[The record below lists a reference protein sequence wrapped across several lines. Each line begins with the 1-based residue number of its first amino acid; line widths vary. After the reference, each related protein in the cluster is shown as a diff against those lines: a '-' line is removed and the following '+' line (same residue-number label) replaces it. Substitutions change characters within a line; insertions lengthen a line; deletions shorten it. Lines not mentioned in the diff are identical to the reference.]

1 MLKRIDQGDGVEV
14 SGPSW
19 IPHGTH
25 RQLPPNALANR
36 VLCREH
42 NSRLSR
48 YDVVGERVFTAIGD
62 RIDAAHRAA
71 VPQPT
76 ERIDAELLAR
86 WILKM
91 FCVILERS

>member
-1 MLKRIDQGDGVEV
+1 
-14 SGPSW
+14 
-19 IPHGTH
+19 
-25 RQLPPNALANR
+25 
-36 VLCREH
+36 
-42 NSRLSR
+42 
-48 YDVVGERVFTAIGD
+48 VVGERVFTAIGD